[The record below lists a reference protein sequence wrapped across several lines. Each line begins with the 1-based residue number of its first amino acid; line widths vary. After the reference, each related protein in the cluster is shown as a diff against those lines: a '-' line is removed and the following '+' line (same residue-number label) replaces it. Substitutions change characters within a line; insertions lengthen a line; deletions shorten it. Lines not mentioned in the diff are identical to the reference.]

1 MYLWTGESAVTV
13 EGNVVEEASRQPI
26 TQENIAKQLGKLG
39 DSHFHLEDSLGIRVS
54 DNAFYPLKAINEL
67 RRKGLA
73 LLEEQVILANGF
85 PYERTSEKAP
95 TLADDGDFRKND
107 SIKSQKSD

>member
-13 EGNVVEEASRQPI
+13 EGNVVEEASQTAHHTGKYI
-26 TQENIAKQLGKLG
+26 KQLGKLG

-85 PYERTSEKAP
+85 P
-95 TLADDGDFRKND
+95 L
-107 SIKSQKSD
+107 